1 MIDANVFLSYLFPSD
16 KLEAAKIIFRS
27 ADDPVTILDVLEE
40 VVYVGLSLN
49 HGSKGF
55 KLKGEIM
62 KKGFSEMDRQFLS
75 SLRAFLDE
83 FGIRLVE
90 TPNDLEAVL
99 DVMADNLLLPSDA
112 LIVASCGHH
121 RIKCIATFDSDFKRL
136 KDFEII
142 GEKSR

>member
-1 MIDANVFLSYLFPSD
+1 MIDANVFLSYLFASD
-16 KLEAAKIIFRS
+16 KLEAAKRIFRS

-40 VVYVGLSLN
+40 VAYVGLSLN

-75 SLRAFLDE
+75 ILRAFLDE
-83 FGIRLVE
+83 YGIRLIE
-90 TPNDLEAVL
+90 TPNNLDSVL
-99 DVMADNLLLPSDA
+99 DAMAEDLLLPSDA
-112 LIVASCGHH
+112 LIVASCRHH
-121 RIKCIATFDSDFKRL
+121 RIKCTATFDSDFKRL

-142 GEKSR
+142 GEESR